1 MRKYVIALM
10 AFLTPALLSAPAY
23 ASDFAGDGTGGGA
36 GRLDAQ
42 LVPITRALGDLV
54 EVMEQVFAIM
64 VSNPLLV
71 VLLAGSLFTLGIRI
85 FRKIKS
91 AAKG

>member
-1 MRKYVIALM
+1 MQKYVFCLS
-10 AFLTPALLSAPAY
+10 AFLTPLLLSAPAY
-23 ASDFAGDGTGGGA
+23 ASEFAGDGEQHGA
-36 GRLDAQ
+36 SRLDVQ

-54 EVMEQVFAIM
+54 DVMEQVFAIM

-71 VLLAGSLFTLGIRI
+71 VFLAGSLLTVGIRI

-91 AAKG
+91 AARG